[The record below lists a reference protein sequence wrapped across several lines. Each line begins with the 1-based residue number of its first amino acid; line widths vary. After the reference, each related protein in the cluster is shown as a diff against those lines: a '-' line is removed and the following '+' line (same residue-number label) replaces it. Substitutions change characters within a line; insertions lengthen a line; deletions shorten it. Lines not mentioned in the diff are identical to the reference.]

1 MKIRTYHEM
10 LLFSTFEE
18 RFEYLKVGSQVGSA
32 TFGYE
37 RHLNQAFY
45 RSAEWKRIRHQ
56 VITRDMGR
64 DLGLEGYEIYDK
76 VLIHH
81 MNPITPD
88 DIYHRNLDI
97 LDPKY
102 LISVSHK
109 THNAIHYGDI
119 SSLPRLVERSPG
131 DTTLW

>member
-1 MKIRTYHEM
+1 MKIRTYQEM
-10 LLFSTFEE
+10 MMFHTIEE
-18 RFEYLKVGSQVGSA
+18 RFEYLKVGSQVGA
-32 TFGYE
+32 ETFGYE

-45 RSAEWKRIRHQ
+45 RSPEWKRIRQQ
-56 VITRDMGR
+56 VIARDMGC
-64 DLGLEGYEIYDK
+64 DLGVEGYEIHDK

-81 MNPITPD
+81 MNPITPE

-102 LISVSHK
+102 LITTSHK
-109 THNAIHYGDI
+109 THNAIHYGSI
-119 SSLPRLVERSPG
+119 QTLPRVIERSPG